1 MKGMLMSTQTII
13 IIASVA
19 VAVLIVGFIVFY
31 VFSDTFYFKREEKE
45 HKRSA
50 KIREEVSKQAD
61 TIAKNMKDNNVDM
74 QATEETRMLDKALKE
89 IGYLSRDGRRSTDK
103 IESVSAQ
110 LPELEKKALES
121 IAI

>member
-1 MKGMLMSTQTII
+1 MSTQTIV

-19 VAVLIVGFIVFY
+19 VAVLLVGFIVFY
-31 VFSDTFYFKREEKE
+31 VFSDTFYFKREEKS

-74 QATEETRMLDKALKE
+74 QATEETRMLEKALKE

-110 LPELEKKALES
+110 LPELEKKALAS
-121 IAI
+121 VGL

>member
-1 MKGMLMSTQTII
+1 MSTQTIV

-19 VAVLIVGFIVFY
+19 VAVLLIGFIVFY
-31 VFSDTFYFKREEKE
+31 VFSDTFYFKREEKA

-110 LPELEKKALES
+110 LPELEKKALAS
-121 IAI
+121 VGL